1 MDYLVNALLG
11 LGIGLVLL
19 AASGVLARGWVAF
32 SNAEWETHL
41 GQRAV
46 RRLQAAV
53 ALGGLV
59 FLALGVL
66 NMLRG

>member
-19 AASGVLARGWVAF
+19 TASGVLARGWVAF

>member
-1 MDYLVNALLG
+1 MDYLVHVLIG